1 MSPNPN
7 WSDLPSE
14 LWRNVF
20 NSMEDRGQGAALSQT
35 CKVLN
40 ESWYQSKHWSP
51 NNTKSFYFKVTPERI
66 PGMIR
71 MFEKAKWNAQN
82 VYFFVKEGVFP
93 KIFSKKILK
102 NLKNSNY
109 IYMNFDISKCVDLTS
124 VVKMLPSM
132 LKSASIDAEAGWT
145 INDKVEFPNTL
156 ERIRMTNRKFPNTGG
171 HYKPP
176 DGANLKNL
184 EILNSSPFYILKP
197 CCLESLDK
205 LETLW
210 LVDTNRYGS
219 VDLPLSKFPVLKKIH
234 MHNGSCSLLKDGSE
248 LHIIGF
254 AKKHHVRCMARRPW
268 DELLRYFDREPR
280 GEKNVHYMDED
291 VYAMDID
298 GQGVF
303 VNDSWTPINVYIDRD
318 QSSISIEDG
327 AKEYYG
333 SDYEY
338 SEDDESSCESNDDG

>member
-1 MSPNPN
+1 M
-7 WSDLPSE
+7 WSDLPAE
-14 LWRNVF
+14 IWTNVF
-20 NSMEDRGQGAALSQT
+20 DAMESRKDGLMASAA
-35 CKVLN
+35 CKTLN
-40 ESWYQSKHWSP
+40 EAWYRSRHWSP

-71 MFEKAKWNAQN
+71 MFEKAKWNAHD

-93 KIFSKKILK
+93 KIFAKKILK
-102 NLKNSNY
+102 NLKNSNH

-124 VVKMLPSM
+124 VVKMLPSS
-132 LKSASIDAEAGWT
+132 LKSVSIDAEAGW
-145 INDKVEFPNTL
+145 IMENKVEFPNTL
-156 ERIRMTNRKFPNTGG
+156 ERIRMTNRIFKNTG
-171 HYKPP
+171 HEKPQ
-176 DGANLKNL
+176 DGVNLKHL
-184 EILNSSPFYILKP
+184 EILNSHPFYILKP
-197 CCLESLDK
+197 CCLKSLDT

-219 VDLPLSKFPVLKKIH
+219 VDLSLSKFPVLKKIH

-298 GQGVF
+298 GQRVF
-303 VNDSWTPINVYIDRD
+303 VNDSWTPINVYVKSSS
-318 QSSISIEDG
+318 SSIVIENV
-327 AKEYYG
+327 AREYYG

-338 SEDDESSCESNDDG
+338 SEDDESSCGSGSE